1 MKQNRAERL
10 RASMHH
16 QAESLG
22 NLLVEAFHYLA
33 LFAIGATVFWAA
45 GAAFLGM
52 VNKGHA
58 SIDDILLRFIYLE
71 LGAMVGIYFKTNR
84 PVTNIF
90 CSARISSKLRKIIGL
105 WRRFPFS

>member
-1 MKQNRAERL
+1 MKQNWAERL

-45 GAAFLGM
+45 GAAFLG
-52 VNKGHA
+52 
-58 SIDDILLRFIYLE
+58 
-71 LGAMVGIYFKTNR
+71 
-84 PVTNIF
+84 
-90 CSARISSKLRKIIGL
+90 
-105 WRRFPFS
+105 W

>member
-33 LFAIGATVFWAA
+33 LFAIGATVFWRRARPSWDGEQ
-45 GAAFLGM
+45 GACVDRRHPPAVHLPRVGRD
-52 VNKGHA
+52 GRY
-58 SIDDILLRFIYLE
+58 LLQDQSPC
-71 LGAMVGIYFKTNR
+71 N
-84 PVTNIF
+84 
-90 CSARISSKLRKIIGL
+90 
-105 WRRFPFS
+105 